1 METLICKPSQAA
13 FEQAGR
19 ILKDGGIVAFPTD
32 TVYGLGAIFT
42 DEDAVRKIF
51 AAKGRDEG
59 KPLSILVSD
68 ISQVSMLAKKLPDGA
83 EKLMNAF
90 WPGALTII
98 VEKNEAVPDIVTAG
112 GKTVGIRMPAD
123 ESARAL
129 IAHAGMPLAAPSA
142 NTSGKRSSATAED
155 VIEDLYGKIDML
167 IDGGACSL
175 GVASTVLD
183 MSGDEIKILRDG
195 NITKSEIDMV
205 LGKE

>member
-1 METLICKPSQAA
+1 METLICKLDQAA
-13 FEQAGR
+13 FEQAGK
-19 ILKDGGIVAFPTD
+19 ILKEGGIVAFPTD